1 MKRMGRGTR
10 KHTNNTQLLA
20 VLGEGHG
27 VEKTEMYKEKV
38 GKW

>member
-20 VLGEGHG
+20 VGEGHG
-27 VEKTEMYKEKV
+27 VEKTEMYKEKI
-38 GKW
+38 GK